1 MSDINKYNSM
11 ISENSSDEEQPRDNY
26 SYLMGRVGNEGRY
39 QWIIF
44 AISMLLWIFYGII
57 LSSISLLYLDVQ
69 FDCTAF
75 DVAEVECEHYIC
87 SHIPP

>member
-75 DVAEVECEHYIC
+75 DVAEVVCEHYIC